1 MTLRSVVTA
10 TLVAGLFAGCAS
22 SAPQPD
28 AGADAPRHPSIAA
41 DASPV
46 PAFTGGGEGWSIEI
60 ASTGKGNHDAT
71 LTVAGRSSAGTLRYL
86 GQPAGAPSS
95 LTVLNGE
102 LGTQPTIV
110 EIKREPCRN
119 AEGVDTSASVQVTVE
134 GQPQRRGCGFLAVY

>member
-1 MTLRSVVTA
+1 MALRCVVTA
-10 TLVAGLFAGCAS
+10 ALAAGLFAGCAS
-22 SAPQPD
+22 SAPHHD

-46 PAFTGGGEGWSIEI
+46 PAFTGGGAGWSIEI

-71 LTVAGRSSAGTLRYL
+71 LVVDGRSSAGTLRYL
-86 GQPAGAPSS
+86 GQPAGAPGS

-102 LGTQPTIV
+102 LGKQPAII

-134 GQPQRRGCGFLAVY
+134 GRPQRRGCGFLAVY

>member
-1 MTLRSVVTA
+1 MSLRPVVA
-10 TLVAGLFAGCAS
+10 AAVLAALSAGCATTVP
-22 SAPQPD
+22 AT
-28 AGADAPRHPSIAA
+28 GTHGDAPRHPSVAA
-41 DASPV
+41 DLSPV
-46 PAFTGGGEGWSIEI
+46 PAFTGGGAGWSIEI

-71 LTVAGRSSAGTLRYL
+71 LTAGGRSSRGTLRYL
-86 GQPAGAPSS
+86 GQPADAPSS

-102 LGTQPTIV
+102 LGTQPAVV

>member
-10 TLVAGLFAGCAS
+10 TLLAGLFAGCAS
-22 SAPQPD
+22 SAPQAD
-28 AGADAPRHPSIAA
+28 VGADAPRHPSIAA

-46 PAFTGGGEGWSIEI
+46 PAFTGGGGGWSIEI

-71 LTVAGRSSAGTLRYL
+71 LTIAGRNSAGTLRYL

-102 LGTQPTIV
+102 LGKQPTIV